1 MNRIAFIALIIL
13 FGAAI
18 ATDQSYEDAQA
29 EQDYT
34 EEMVCMGY
42 WPPSVAEF
50 ELDCSAYGGR
60 HEFRQ

>member
-18 ATDQSYEDAQA
+18 ATDQSYDDAQA
-29 EQDYT
+29 EQDHT

-60 HEFRQ
+60 HEFRR

>member
-1 MNRIAFIALIIL
+1 MTKTIFITAIAL
-13 FGAAI
+13 FGLAI
-18 ATDQSYEDAQA
+18 ATDQSYVDAQA
-29 EQDYT
+29 EQDHT

-42 WPPSVAEF
+42 WPPEVAEF

>member
-1 MNRIAFIALIIL
+1 MNKAAFIALIAL

-18 ATDQSYEDAQA
+18 ATDQSYVDAQA
-29 EQDYT
+29 EQDHT

-42 WPPSVAEF
+42 WPPEVAEF
-50 ELDCSAYGGR
+50 ELDCSDYGGR

>member
-1 MNRIAFIALIIL
+1 MTRITAIFAIIV
-13 FGAAI
+13 FGLAI

-29 EQDYT
+29 EQDHT

>member
-1 MNRIAFIALIIL
+1 MNRIAFIALIAL

-18 ATDQSYEDAQA
+18 AMDQSYSDAQA
-29 EQDYT
+29 EQDHT

-42 WPPSVAEF
+42 WPPEVAEF

>member
-1 MNRIAFIALIIL
+1 MNRIAFIALIAL

-18 ATDQSYEDAQA
+18 ATDQSYSDAQA

-42 WPPSVAEF
+42 WPPEVAEF

>member
-1 MNRIAFIALIIL
+1 MTRITAIVLIAI
-13 FGAAI
+13 FGIAI

-29 EQDYT
+29 EQDHT

-42 WPPSVAEF
+42 WPPEVAEF
-50 ELDCSAYGGR
+50 EIDCSAYGGR

>member
-1 MNRIAFIALIIL
+1 MNRIAFIALIAL

-18 ATDQSYEDAQA
+18 ATDQSYHDAQA

-42 WPPSVAEF
+42 WPPEVAEF

>member
-1 MNRIAFIALIIL
+1 MTRITAIVLIAI
-13 FGAAI
+13 FGLAI

-29 EQDYT
+29 EQDHT

-42 WPPSVAEF
+42 WPPEVAEF
-50 ELDCSAYGGR
+50 EIDCSAYGGR

>member
-1 MNRIAFIALIIL
+1 MNRIVFIALIIL
-13 FGAAI
+13 FGAAL

-29 EQDYT
+29 EQDHT

>member
-1 MNRIAFIALIIL
+1 VNKIAFIILIIL
-13 FGAAI
+13 FGIAI
-18 ATDQSYEDAQA
+18 ATDQSYDDAQA
-29 EQDYT
+29 EQDHT

-60 HEFRQ
+60 HEFRK